1 MGTIL
6 RHISHT
12 LLLPLLASFS
22 LIMPAAAED
31 QDCLREFPALFTLHT
46 GLGGETR
53 EQRLAQ
59 THNLVAVK
67 LKGTPESVAKKL
79 PMLVDALRKD
89 AQAPKLERARAEF
102 AFGAYAEAQVLA
114 LEAGDEAHR
123 STPRRPDQVIS
134 ALELAAFA
142 ALEQARYEDAVK
154 FLNVALGE
162 ASPERNLPVW
172 TQLQSATARAY
183 GRMKMLKNEEQIV
196 RHIYT
201 EHDRLL
207 GANHAETI
215 KHQSELAGL
224 LYQHGHDAEAERE
237 TRAVLA
243 ATEKLH
249 GPQSEQTQIV
259 RKNLARVL
267 EVLGRQ
273 AEAEALRRAVVTTQV
288 QTLGGGAAGTLRS
301 REQLIKNLFAQ
312 KKHAEAEVEARTLLE
327 HSERALGPDSVTSIT
342 SRISLALAVSE
353 QGRHEESLKLLRAL
367 QEDAARTLGADHV
380 DTLRVRH
387 ALGACLNAL
396 KEYAEAGTLLSLV
409 LDVRKR
415 VLPADDLAT
424 LETRHQLGIALL
436 KQGRLKEALAEIRI
450 TSIAYQRLLKADDP
464 RSLAVN
470 QTSTE
475 FANSKEGKQV
485 LMNEQLDLVAEQAK
499 KLGED
504 SVAVLNLRLN
514 AAVFLN
520 TLGSRDESLA
530 EYQKTLNGCIRT
542 LGLKHLGTVDV
553 MQKMGLQQLSMGK
566 FAEAE
571 KTLRQ
576 ALDLRQKLVKPGDLS
591 VEETRYHLG
600 VCLGQMGRIKESH
613 ELVEKC
619 YLAAKDRTE
628 ANAAFV
634 QQIKSVL
641 DQLTQMLAGR
651 TAAPPPAQSAA
662 ATIQQPIQIS
672 PQKSATA
679 PMTVPGTVNSSMPG
693 MNPSSLVPAG
703 TIQKPL
709 EFKP

>member
-1 MGTIL
+1 MGTL
-6 RHISHT
+6 SRYISQT
-12 LLLPLLASFS
+12 LLLPLLGSFT
-22 LIMPAAAED
+22 LIMAAAAAD
-31 QDCLREFPALFTLHT
+31 LDCLREFPALFTLHT
-46 GLGGETR
+46 GLDGEPR
-53 EQRLAQ
+53 EQRLAR

-67 LKGTPESVAKKL
+67 LQETPESVAKKL
-79 PMLVDALRKD
+79 PPLVDALRKN

-114 LEAGDEAHR
+114 LEAGDAAHR
-123 STPRRPDQVIS
+123 STPRLPEQVIS

-142 ALEQARYEDAVK
+142 ALEQARFEDAVK

-162 ASPERNLPVW
+162 TSPERDLPVW

-183 GRMKMLKNEEQIV
+183 GRMKMQKNEEQTV

-201 EHDRLL
+201 EHERLL

-215 KHQSELAGL
+215 KYQSELAGL
-224 LYQHGHDAEAERE
+224 LYQHGHDVEAERE

-249 GPQSEQTQIV
+249 GPQSEPTQIV

-273 AEAEALRRAVVTTQV
+273 AEAETLRRAVVTTQM

-301 REQLIKNLFAQ
+301 REQLIKNLLEQ
-312 KKHAEAEVEARTLLE
+312 KKHAEAEAEARTLLE
-327 HSERALGPDSVTSIT
+327 HSERALGPDSVTSIS
-342 SRISLALAVSE
+342 SRISLALAIAE
-353 QGRHEESLKLLRAL
+353 QGRHEEALKLLRAL
-367 QEDAARTLGADHV
+367 QEDATRTLGAEHV

-387 ALGACLNAL
+387 TLGACLNAL
-396 KEYAEAGTLLSLV
+396 KQHAEAGTLLSRV
-409 LDVRKR
+409 LDARKR

-424 LETRHQLGIALL
+424 LDTRHQLGIALL

-464 RSLAVN
+464 RSLAAN
-470 QTSTE
+470 QTSAE

-485 LMNEQLDLVAEQAK
+485 LMDEQLEVVAQQAK

-504 SVAVLNLRLN
+504 SVEVLNLRLN
-514 AAVFLN
+514 LAVFMN
-520 TLGSRDESLA
+520 TLGCRDESLA
-530 EYQKTLNGCIRT
+530 EYQKALNGCLRT

-553 MQKMGLQQLSMGK
+553 MQKKGIQQLSMGK

-571 KTLRQ
+571 KSLRQ
-576 ALDLRQKLVKPGDLS
+576 AFELRQKLVKQGDLS

-613 ELVEKC
+613 EMVEKC

-641 DQLTQMLAGR
+641 DQLTQMLTKR
-651 TAAPPPAQSAA
+651 TSAPSAVQDTA
-662 ATIQQPIQIS
+662 ATIQKPLQIS
-672 PQKSATA
+672 PQNSSTA